1 MIEFGRN
8 KRPVREINLISMVD
22 VVMLL
27 LIFFL
32 ISGTLKEY
40 EVVDV
45 EIPSAV
51 SGEVLDQGHIKMVL
65 GRYDE
70 IIINDAPV
78 MLDDITPVMARE
90 LEHNK
95 DRVITIKAD
104 ARMKASRMIAVM
116 DRIKAAG
123 GQNVS
128 LITQQF

>member
-1 MIEFGRN
+1 MDFNRN
-8 KRPVREINLISMVD
+8 RKTLRDINLISMVD

-45 EIPSAV
+45 EVPEAV

-70 IIINDAPV
+70 IIINDTPV
-78 MLDDITPVMARE
+78 MLDDIPAVMAKE
-90 LEHNK
+90 LEHNNQ
-95 DRVITIKAD
+95 RVITIKAD

-116 DRIKAAG
+116 DRIKEAG